1 MSASAF
7 DPSFE
12 QLPEA
17 LPIFPLAGALVLPRG
32 QLPLN
37 IFEPRYLAM
46 VQAALAGDRSIG
58 MIQPNQLSD
67 TQESVSPPLYQTG
80 CVGRITAFSETDDG
94 RLLITLKGVIR
105 FEIAQELPLRDG
117 YRRVIPD
124 YRPYRSDLDE
134 DDGQIDREA
143 LFGALGRYLDKTGM
157 EGDWSALKEAA
168 DESLVTWL
176 AMGCPFE
183 PREKQA
189 LLEAV
194 TLSDRAETMLAI
206 LRMASLD
213 PESGSAHH

>member
-12 QLPEA
+12 QLPEV
-17 LPIFPLAGALVLPRG
+17 LPIFPLPGALVLPRG

-37 IFEPRYLAM
+37 IFEPRYLNM
-46 VQAALAGDRSIG
+46 IQAALAGDRMIG

-67 TQESVSPPLYQTG
+67 APESAPAPLYQTG

-105 FEIAQELPLRDG
+105 FEVARELPLKDG
-117 YRRVIPD
+117 YRRVIAD
-124 YRPYRSDLDE
+124 YQPYRSDLAE
-134 DDGQIDREA
+134 DGGSIDREA
-143 LFGALGRYLDKTGM
+143 LFGALGGYLEKTGM
-157 EGDWSALKEAA
+157 EGDWNALKDAA
-168 DESLVTWL
+168 DEPLVTWL

-189 LLEAV
+189 LLEAA

-213 PESGSAHH
+213 PDSGSAHH